1 MRRWRS
7 ISKPGLDRLY
17 EAELA
22 DFIGERKQLAGAL
35 KKEGRKAEAAQV
47 EELRKP
53 SVPAWTVNQLAR
65 RKRKDLNALLAA
77 GEQLEQAQQA
87 LLAGGGRAEF
97 NAARQREQAALKQL
111 RDDAVWVL
119 GKRATDATL
128 ERVVS
133 TLGSAAVTEDGR
145 ARLVAGPAHRRHRAA
160 ELRGV
165 RRRSRP
171 RRARAARKTRRPTP
185 KPAGPSRAT
194 TPPSA
199 ARRSRRRSR
208 QRTSSSRPRATARPG
223 SPTTT
228 ARGRARA
235 SRTRARRSTRPSARP
250 SGIEAERAAAADAVA
265 AARRELDAAKK
276 A

>member
-1 MRRWRS
+1 MRRMALDLDA
-7 ISKPGLDRLY
+7 GLDRLY

-77 GEQLEQAQQA
+77 GEKLEQAQQA

-145 ARLVAGPAHRRHRAA
+145 ARLVEGRLTGDIEPQSFEAFAASAPAFTPDAGAEEAREAEAAEPKPRNDAAERRKAQQAAVAAAHEKLAGGARPRGRLTDDHRAA
-160 ELRGV
+160 E
-165 RRRSRP
+165 
-171 RRARAARKTRRPTP
+171 RAVKDARK
-185 KPAGPSRAT
+185 ALD
-194 TPPSA
+194 A
-199 ARRSRRRSR
+199 AERKAER
-208 QRTSSSRPRATARPG
+208 
-223 SPTTT
+223 
-228 ARGRARA
+228 
-235 SRTRARRSTRPSARP
+235 
-250 SGIEAERAAAADAVA
+250 IEAERTEAADAVA
-265 AARRELDAAKK
+265 AARRELAAAKK
-276 A
+276 G